1 MNRSFAIVLHDAW
14 SRKWVRFLV
23 AIAVIVGM
31 RLESLSARNDLD
43 IFLAAAVDLFNGI
56 NIYTQTYFDGYHYYY
71 SVFFATLMR
80 PLAELSSSES
90 KFLWIALNVIL
101 LFRILKICLHFLWPS
116 AWKPELKTLYTF
128 LLIVFCIRFFR
139 DNLHLCQMTI
149 LMLYLSLEA
158 VYCVFNK
165 KPLLGALLL
174 SLAINIKLLPIVLI
188 PYFLYRREWKTVFY
202 TLILLLVFYE
212 LPSLWI
218 GSEHN
223 HFLLGEW
230 MNLIHPLQQKH
241 LLDVEE
247 TSFHGLTTLM
257 ATLFIK
263 DLNELHGL
271 HIKRNIGDL
280 TLEQLY
286 FVINIV
292 RLLLVAFTLWFLRT
306 APFKSFV
313 SKEKTWWEISYLLLV
328 VPLIF
333 PHQQHYAFLMC
344 LPAIAWVILWLMK
357 EKALD
362 RSHCCMKL
370 GMMLIF
376 FAFNLNL
383 LLGSLTAYYNH
394 FKIVTYGAIILMIIL
409 AYARPK
415 EQHKIVSLR

>member
-14 SRKWVRFLV
+14 SRKWVRFLL
-23 AIAVIVGM
+23 AIALIVFM
-31 RLESLSARNDLD
+31 RIESLSTRNDLD

-71 SVFFATLMR
+71 SVFFAKLIR

-101 LFRILKICLHFLWPS
+101 LFRIWKICLHFLWPS
-116 AWKPELKTLYTF
+116 AWKPELKTLF
-128 LLIVFCIRFFR
+128 GLLLIVFCIRFFR

-149 LMLYLSLEA
+149 LMLFLSLES

-165 KPLLGALLL
+165 KALLGALLL
-174 SLAINIKLLPIVLI
+174 ALAINIKLLPIVLL

-202 TLILLLVFYE
+202 SLILVLFFYE
-212 LPSLWI
+212 IPSLWI

-230 MNLIHPLQQKH
+230 MNLINPMQQKH

-247 TSFHGLTTLM
+247 TSFHGLTTLL

-271 HIKRNIGDL
+271 HGKRNIGDL
-280 TLEQLY
+280 SLEQLY
-286 FVINIV
+286 LVINFV

-306 APFKSFV
+306 MPFKSFV

-333 PHQQHYAFLMC
+333 PHQQHYAFLFSA
-344 LPAIAWVILWLMK
+344 PAFALVLLYLFTNGCIL
-357 EKALD
+357 
-362 RSHCCMKL
+362 
-370 GMMLIF
+370 
-376 FAFNLNL
+376 
-383 LLGSLTAYYNH
+383 
-394 FKIVTYGAIILMIIL
+394 
-409 AYARPK
+409 
-415 EQHKIVSLR
+415 